1 MIRKAENKD
10 VSGIM
15 ELVKEAHSKSISQF
29 VKLDPKTVRTN
40 VQVCIL
46 SAEHF
51 VLVVE
56 LDGKIEGVLIGV
68 THQLWYSRAKQATD
82 LFFYVT
88 YEGTG
93 WGAKL
98 MRRFIS
104 WAKDNPGVKEIMI
117 GITSGIGDAD
127 RTKRLYERMGA
138 MRIGDTFVVPQE

>member
-10 VSGIM
+10 VSGIIG
-15 ELVKEAHSKSISQF
+15 LVKEAHRRSISQC
-29 VKLDPKTVRTN
+29 VKLDSKIIRTN
-40 VQVCIL
+40 VQVCVL

-51 VLVVE
+51 VVVVE

-68 THQLWYSRAKQATD
+68 THQLWYSRKKQATD

-88 YEGTG
+88 ENGTG

-104 WAKDNPGVKEIMI
+104 WAKENRGVKEIML
-117 GITSGIGDAD
+117 GITSGIGDAE
-127 RTKRLYERMGA
+127 RTKQLYERMGA
-138 MRIGDTFVVPQE
+138 VRIGDTFVLPQE